1 VSRIDHWF
9 SVPFTGIGI
18 IGLLCREH
26 RSVAGLTRRSRGV
39 EAVENARIAIA
50 ANVRFGLT
58 ADVDAASELC
68 RFF

>member
-26 RSVAGLTRRSRGV
+26 RSVAGLTLAPGKVSKRLMFSVSGR
-39 EAVENARIAIA
+39 
-50 ANVRFGLT
+50 
-58 ADVDAASELC
+58 
-68 RFF
+68 